1 MSSSKTTTTTTDSSH
16 EGGVPNDPTKE
27 VGEGNSS
34 VCRGAAM
41 STVPLQLYLSRN
53 WQKYERIFRQLLGK
67 YLRLIATPAGQDSVL
82 KVVQYSLWILSR
94 FYLVRRPTRGSG
106 GSAASAATAT
116 ETSKS
121 LATLSG
127 EISWARYVLRFF
139 GLPPSIDAMYTGS
152 WGMTGIKTIDDD
164 DSFNKAIRRGAYNQ
178 NSSSG
183 GGSSSSKTGLSLWWS
198 LLEGTVTSKRLGKI
212 LACTM
217 IGYFPL
223 EHAAYLQWKA
233 PDLRIGWNIGPLSW
247 RRRNRITGH
256 SNSTDHRQDDVCH
269 VDTKSLTNYGSIFSA
284 WSCRFW
290 LAFIVLD
297 IIKAGK
303 VLRRTQLLEHQ
314 RKVEEENEESNDNT
328 KDADGSKRDVAIPSA
343 NELESV
349 AKTQKY
355 AIVRNLLYVLPAIGW
370 SLPKWDTEPLLS
382 DNAMFGLCWLEAVVG
397 FYQQIQAT
405 K

>member
-1 MSSSKTTTTTTDSSH
+1 MSSSKTTTTTDTLH
-16 EGGVPNDPTKE
+16 EGGIPKDPTKE
-27 VGEGNSS
+27 VGGRNSS
-34 VCRGAAM
+34 GCTSASM
-41 STVPLQLYLSRN
+41 STVPFQQCLSRN
-53 WQKYERIFRQLLGK
+53 WQKYEGLFRQLLAK
-67 YLRLIATPAGQDSVL
+67 YLRLMATPSGQDSIL

-94 FYLVRRPTRGSG
+94 FYLVRRPRGSG
-106 GSAASAATAT
+106 GSAAGAAAGAFAT

-121 LATLSG
+121 LASLSG

-139 GLPPSIDAMYTGS
+139 GLAPSIDGMYTGS
-152 WGMTGIKTIDDD
+152 WGMTGITTIDDD
-164 DSFNKAIRRGAYNQ
+164 DSFNKATHRDV
-178 NSSSG
+178 NSSS
-183 GGSSSSKTGLSLWWS
+183 SSSSKTGFRLWWS

-212 LACTM
+212 LAWTM

-233 PDLRIGWNIGPLSW
+233 PNLRGWNIGPSSW
-247 RRRNRITGH
+247 RRRNRITGR
-256 SNSTDHRQDDVCH
+256 SNNTDRYQNDVCH
-269 VDTKSLTNYGSIFSA
+269 VDTKPLTNYGSMLSA

-290 LAFIVLD
+290 LAFILLD

-303 VLRRTQLLEHQ
+303 ALRRTQLLEEQ
-314 RKVEEENEESNDNT
+314 RKLETENDQNNYDT
-328 KDADGSKRDVAIPSA
+328 KDPGGSKGDGDVALPSP

-370 SLPKWDTEPLLS
+370 SLPKWDTEPWLS
-382 DNAMFGLCWLEAVVG
+382 DDTMFGLCWLEAVVG

>member
-1 MSSSKTTTTTTDSSH
+1 MSSSKTITTTTDSSH
-16 EGGVPNDPTKE
+16 EGGVPSDPIKE
-27 VGEGNSS
+27 VGGGNISG
-34 VCRGAAM
+34 CTGASI
-41 STVPLQLYLSRN
+41 STVPLQRCLSRN
-53 WQKYERIFRQLLGK
+53 WQKYECIFRQLLGK
-67 YLRLIATPAGQDSVL
+67 YLRLIATSAGQDSVL

-94 FYLVRRPTRGSG
+94 FYLVRLPTRGNG
-106 GSAASAATAT
+106 GSAASAVTATAT

-164 DSFNKAIRRGAYNQ
+164 DSFNKVIRHGVYNQ
-178 NSSSG
+178 NSSS
-183 GGSSSSKTGLSLWWS
+183 KTGFSLWWS
-198 LLEGTVTSKRLGKI
+198 LLEDTVTSKRLGKI

-233 PDLRIGWNIGPLSW
+233 PNLRALRNIGPLSW

-256 SNSTDHRQDDVCH
+256 SSSTDHRQDDVCY
-269 VDTKSLTNYGSIFSA
+269 VDTKSLKNYGSIFSA

-303 VLRRTQLLEHQ
+303 VLRRTQILEQQ
-314 RKVEEENEESNDNT
+314 RKVEEENEQSNDNSE
-328 KDADGSKRDVAIPSA
+328 DSDGSKRDDAIPSA